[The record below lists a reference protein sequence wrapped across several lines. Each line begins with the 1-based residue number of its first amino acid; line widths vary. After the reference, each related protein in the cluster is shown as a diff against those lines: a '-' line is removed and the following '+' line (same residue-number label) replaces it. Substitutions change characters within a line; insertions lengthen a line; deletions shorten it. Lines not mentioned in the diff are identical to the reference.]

1 MLSICF
7 KIGSKP
13 KHRKPI
19 LPRQYLMEDAVTNVR
34 NTSQISKTTPAVP
47 IMRAIQVRE
56 TTLVNTLTLISLSC
70 APVLNI

>member
-1 MLSICF
+1 
-7 KIGSKP
+7 
-13 KHRKPI
+13 
-19 LPRQYLMEDAVTNVR
+19 MEDAVTNVR

-56 TTLVNTLTLISLSC
+56 TTLVNTLTLISLSG